1 MAERVSRR
9 IAHAGVASRREA
21 ERLIGEGRVAVNGQ
35 VLCAPGLTV
44 TANDI
49 VTVDGQR
56 IPDRPHL
63 RLWRLNKPPGLVVTR
78 QDEKGRRTVF
88 DLLGDQHLHLM
99 SVGRLDIA
107 SEGLLL
113 ITNDGD
119 LARWMELPRTGWTRR
134 YRVRVYG
141 SLTRG
146 ALETLERGATVDG
159 VRYGSITAR
168 LDGRTGANA
177 WLTMALREG
186 RNREIRRVL
195 GSLGLTVNRLI
206 RISFGPFQLGKLARG
221 AVEEVPVGVLKAQL
235 PGEWGSRLH
244 AHRRRSS

>member
-9 IAHAGVASRREA
+9 IAHAGIASRREA
-21 ERLIGEGRVAVNGQ
+21 ERLIGEGRVAVNGE
-35 VLCAPGLTV
+35 VLSSPGVTV
-44 TANDI
+44 TADDI

-63 RLWRLNKPPGLVVTR
+63 RLWRLNKPPGLVVSR
-78 QDEKGRRTVF
+78 RDEKGRRTVF
-88 DLLGDQHLHLM
+88 DLLGDQHPHVM
-99 SVGRLDIA
+99 SVGRLDIT

-119 LARWMELPRTGWTRR
+119 LARWMELPQTGWTRR

-141 SLTRG
+141 ALAEG
-146 ALETLERGATVDG
+146 ALETLERGVTVDG

-168 LDGRTGANA
+168 LDSRTGANA
-177 WLTMALREG
+177 WLTMTLREG

-206 RISFGPFQLGKLARG
+206 RTSYGPFQLGKLARG
-221 AVEEVPVGVLKAQL
+221 AVEEVPVRVLKEQL
-235 PGEWGSRLH
+235 PGEWGPRLH

>member
-21 ERLIGEGRVAVNGQ
+21 ERLIGEGRVAVNGE
-35 VLCAPGLTV
+35 VLSSPGVTV
-44 TANDI
+44 TADDI

-63 RLWRLNKPPGLVVTR
+63 RLWRLNKPPGLVVSR
-78 QDEKGRRTVF
+78 RDEKGRRTVF
-88 DLLGDQHLHLM
+88 DLLGDQHPHVM

-119 LARWMELPRTGWTRR
+119 LARWMELPQTGWARR

-141 SLTRG
+141 ALAEG
-146 ALETLERGATVDG
+146 ALETLERGVTVDG

-168 LDGRTGANA
+168 LDSRTGANA
-177 WLTMALREG
+177 WLTMTLREG

-206 RISFGPFQLGKLARG
+206 RTSYGPFQLGRLARG
-221 AVEEVPVGVLKAQL
+221 AVEEVPVRVLREQL
-235 PGEWGSRLH
+235 PGEWGPRLH